1 MVDVNKA
8 VIARINKGGQEFQ
21 ILVDCD
27 LALEYKKGKSVS
39 LSDVAAVNEVFK
51 DARKGNKASEHE
63 LEKLFETNDF
73 LEIAD
78 IILKQGEIQVT
89 SKHLA
94 KEREEKRKR
103 VIDLI
108 HRYAIDSKTG
118 LPHPPQRIEN
128 ALREAKVNIDDNK
141 TAEEQIEKILDK
153 LRPIIPIKFEVHT
166 IQVDIP
172 TKQTSQ
178 GMSILKK
185 YKVLK
190 TNWLGD
196 GSLSASVEVPAG
208 IEEEFMASINKL
220 THGSANI
227 KIIEKK

>member
-8 VIARINKGGQEFQ
+8 IIARINRGGQEFQ

-27 LALEYKKGKSVS
+27 LALEYKKGKSIS
-39 LSDVAAVNEVFK
+39 LSDVVAVDEIFK
-51 DARKGNKASEHE
+51 DVRKGNKASEHE
-63 LEKLFETNDF
+63 LEKLFETTDF
-73 LEIAD
+73 LEIAG
-78 IILKQGEIQVT
+78 IIIKQGEIQIT
-89 SKHLA
+89 AKHLT

-128 ALREAKVNIDDNK
+128 AMREARVNIDDNK
-141 TAEEQIEKILDK
+141 SAEEQIEKILEK

-172 TKQTSQ
+172 TKQASQ
-178 GMSILKK
+178 GINILKK

-190 TNWLGD
+190 TNWLSD
-196 GSLSASVEVPAG
+196 GSLSANVEVPAG
-208 IEEEFMASINKL
+208 IEDEFMDTLNKL
-220 THGSANI
+220 THGNANI
-227 KIIEKK
+227 KILEKK